1 MPSSSSHLLKPYL
14 VVRKQA
20 LLLTLHFYTN
30 VGMND
35 GHILMHIGSSAVMDK
50 HSGWKWKLGV
60 CSVQLTPG
68 VAAEGP

>member
-50 HSGWKWKLGV
+50 HSGWK
-60 CSVQLTPG
+60 
-68 VAAEGP
+68 